1 MKKTIVLLTSI
12 AIFGLVGCG
21 EKKEKE
27 TVVIEKKVEAP
38 KAKESDGTSLDV
50 SSDGVE
56 FSSKSGKNKT
66 EISIK
71 D

>member
-1 MKKTIVLLTSI
+1 MKKALILLTSI
-12 AIFGLVGCG
+12 TIFGLVSCG

-38 KAKESDGTSLDV
+38 KTKESDGTSLNI

-56 FSSKSGKNKT
+56 YSSKDGKKKT
-66 EISIK
+66 EISIT